1 MPYLQ
6 HIHYPVS
13 DLVEVLKQLNNLLLK
28 LEITRVDLRACTIFR
43 GELMFPNHDWVWVE
57 KRFTVLESN
66 RLQAAEIDFLEQFEQ
81 PASVG

>member
-1 MPYLQ
+1 VLYLQ

-13 DLVEVLKQLNNLLLK
+13 YLVEVLKQLNNLLFK
-28 LEITRVDLRACTIFR
+28 LEVARVDLWASTIFR
-43 GELMFPNHDWVWVE
+43 SELVFSNHDWVWVE